1 MWTCWTE
8 WKRTSLSRR
17 RKVNNVFEERFQVYE
32 RHGDGAFDLLASN
45 MRIDDAILFIKAL
58 FQEAYTEAK
67 LRIEIRRQPK
77 EGDGE

>member
-1 MWTCWTE
+1 MLE
-8 WKRTSLSRR
+8 DK
-17 RKVNNVFEERFQVYE
+17 FQVYE
-32 RHGDGAFDLLASN
+32 RHGDGAFDLLASD

-77 EGDGE
+77 EDEV